1 MNNSI
6 LYHFLFLRIILDL
19 IVLILYF
26 ICSIVIKILKKY
38 SQKYVSKNSTLFY
51 KILQLNSNDS
61 FYNINCMNF
70 DNNCT
75 SKKDFDRSYD
85 DKYIYSLVCSDPHFF
100 EKIIYQVNYNI
111 ERYNNY
117 LNEFNSLI
125 NNTNLYINSNKTN
138 KISSILKFF
147 KQSDLKQIERQKC
160 ESIKLK
166 VPTAITVTVHSSYTS
181 PQGRNSYYHANYY
194 NHIDLSN
201 FLILYYDLELK
212 KQSKNYQRS
221 LMTNSLRYNI
231 LKRDGFKC
239 CICGATANDG
249 AKLEVDHI
257 VPISKGGKT
266 VPENLRT
273 LCQACNSGKKD
284 KYDYNGIN

>member
-6 LYHFLFLRIILDL
+6 LYYFLLLRIILDL
-19 IVLILYF
+19 VVLIAYL
-26 ICSIVIKILKKY
+26 ICSIVINILKKY
-38 SQKYVSKNSTLFY
+38 GIKYVSKNSTLIC
-51 KILQLNSNDS
+51 KILQLNSNYS
-61 FYNINCMNF
+61 FYNITCMNF

-85 DKYIYSLVCSDPHFF
+85 DQYIYNLVCSDPHYF
-100 EKIIYQVNYNI
+100 ERIIYQVNYNI
-111 ERYNNY
+111 KNYNNY

-125 NNTNLYINSNKTN
+125 NDATLYINNDKHN

-147 KQSDLKQIERQKC
+147 NQSDLIQIERQKC
-160 ESIKLK
+160 ENIKLK
-166 VPTAITVTVHSSYTS
+166 VSTAVTVTIHSRYTS

-194 NHIDLSN
+194 NHIDLNN
-201 FLILYYDLELK
+201 FLILYYDSERK
-212 KQSKNYQRS
+212 KQNKNYQRS

-257 VPISKGGKT
+257 IPISKGGKT